1 MDTNA
6 YLGIGWSFPPTFRKG
21 TSTSTQAQGLG
32 SNTISVGNIEMVAA
46 EKDID
51 QSIQILLSTSI
62 GERFLQPEYGCN
74 LRDFLFEP
82 MNSGFIGYIKELVSN
97 ALLYYEP
104 RIKVEKISVSADNS
118 PDALEGRMLIQIDY
132 VIRATNSRFNY
143 VYPFYVKE
151 GIEL

>member
-1 MDTNA
+1 MDTDA
-6 YLGIGWSFPPTFRKG
+6 YLGRGWGFPPTFKKG
-21 TSTSTQAQGLG
+21 KAQALAGLG
-32 SNTISVGNIEMVAA
+32 NQSISIGNVEMVAA
-46 EKDID
+46 KEDID
-51 QSIQILLSTSI
+51 QSIFILLSTSI

-104 RIKVEKISVSADNS
+104 RINVLKIAVS
-118 PDALEGRMLIQIDY
+118 PDTSTDALAGRMLIQIDY
-132 VIRATNSRFNY
+132 EIRASNSRFNY
-143 VYPFYVKE
+143 VYPFFTNE

>member
-6 YLGIGWSFPPTFRKG
+6 YLGTGWAFPPTFRKG
-21 TSTSTQAQGLG
+21 KPQSNSSLG
-32 SNTISVGNIEMVAA
+32 NSSITRGSVEMVSAQN
-46 EKDID
+46 DID
-51 QSIQILLSTSI
+51 QSIDILLSTSI

-74 LRDFLFEP
+74 LRDYLFEP

-104 RIKVEKISVSADNS
+104 RINVDKISVSADNS
-118 PDALEGRMLIQIDY
+118 PDAIEGRMLIHIDY
-132 VIRATNSRFNY
+132 SIRATNSRFNY
-143 VYPFYVKE
+143 VFPFFVKE